1 MATDEQLWYG
11 MASKPA
17 KADPLAEARKKAREE
32 EEAAA
37 KAEEE
42 EFKQKTA
49 DILRGPKAA
58 AKSLAKSA
66 AMIAADPMGANPEAA
81 AEVVERGAE
90 YLGKGYDYLKEK
102 ISPEEV
108 AGPAAAMAA
117 YPEYWKMSRADFD
130 AMSWRQKGEVTRKH
144 PEIVPL
150 NQSVHEA
157 IVRQAVREGKP
168 VPASVLSDYP
178 DLVRA
183 AAPEAPR
190 TTPEIA
196 GSGRPSTWPQT
207 YRNPDF
213 MGIDEID
220 AKLERVRAGRPLFDS
235 NSGLATQAEIDALL
249 HARPK
254 AIEQARQQGRD
265 IRQFDPKPVITRHM
279 LEARLD
285 PEKRGGI
292 ISSGEPSAL
301 HRDSQGSGWV
311 WSEGGWSRASVSD
324 RPSQRQEL
332 EARRDRLQEVIRRT
346 GAPDEQRRTRRGHL
360 VLAAQEDPL
369 ALRPEMQYH
378 AQTELDKVNKE
389 LAALAETEA
398 PRAADTADHLADL
411 GGSTPKLNPDGTI
424 TLYHRTT
431 PEAANEIRRTGRFT
445 PRENTRE
452 VFFSNQPQGQGS
464 GYGTE
469 IVEVRV
475 NPKDVRLDDA
485 FDNEIHVA
493 VNQSV
498 AETGLRAAAPEAPR
512 APEGWDRPR
521 PFEINHQQGVGTD
534 HWGNEVYLD
543 YIDEVD
549 IEGTR
554 STRRPVYYHVTLSE
568 NVTDIVNNGIR
579 VGEGQ
584 NWQRATGEA
593 HGAGRVHTFADYES
607 ARRWAHK
614 METAMFG
621 DQVFSSPKGEVAII
635 AHSGGTW
642 QTDPSV
648 SPFEGGSALQK
659 SEAVPPEQVIGYESY
674 DRDQRGQRGPEIVWD
689 SVDGRFDTA
698 DKRYRLADVER
709 TLAPVAT
716 INAAMDEIRAPGSGH
731 GDTIKRL
738 GRGQLNDAQVQ
749 EVFDRWQKWALK
761 ERKLPG
767 NIAAVDLIGIL
778 EEVRDAPQTP
788 RTGRPKRGGQG
799 TVGTIGGIA
808 GLGIAGALAAQ
819 AARGTVPEEVR
830 ESGVE
835 AFYRFKGGK
844 PVEARELDPKSKA
857 VQAFVENEEAL
868 QWALQN
874 NRISEDAYKQLSS
887 LRK

>member
-1 MATDEQLWYG
+1 MVMATDEQLWYG

-108 AGPAAAMAA
+108 AGPAAAIAA
-117 YPEYWKMSRADFD
+117 FDPELFRGSKITTETGEPLTVYHGTPPGWDAEGRAVPRSFRDFD
-130 AMSWRQKGEVTRKH
+130 PSMFGHQYGQRFGPGIYFSTAPATASRYAAQMPTEAYFPEGSDLPEMRHPALSPERDPEGFTRVKDSGDRKMGGSVLRAAVTIKNPYDWPSSGDRAVGGLHGLVVERERLPDDIHDAVVARAGFDPSRKTNWKLHPKFEDLYVPFGTPRTHTTNLSEIHLEERAMQIMGDALKEELTSRGHDGIRITQPTYGHRYVRDPEWRLDESGEWRQVEPSKVAPTQEAYRTGTEQEIVAFH
-144 PEIVPL
+144 PE
-150 NQSVHEA
+150 Q
-157 IVRQAVREGKP
+157 VRQAP
-168 VPASVLSDYP
+168 
-178 DLVRA
+178 
-183 AAPEAPR
+183 
-190 TTPEIA
+190 
-196 GSGRPSTWPQT
+196 
-207 YRNPDF
+207 
-213 MGIDEID
+213 
-220 AKLERVRAGRPLFDS
+220 
-235 NSGLATQAEIDALL
+235 
-249 HARPK
+249 
-254 AIEQARQQGRD
+254 
-265 IRQFDPKPVITRHM
+265 
-279 LEARLD
+279 
-285 PEKRGGI
+285 
-292 ISSGEPSAL
+292 
-301 HRDSQGSGWV
+301 
-311 WSEGGWSRASVSD
+311 
-324 RPSQRQEL
+324 
-332 EARRDRLQEVIRRT
+332 
-346 GAPDEQRRTRRGHL
+346 
-360 VLAAQEDPL
+360 
-369 ALRPEMQYH
+369 
-378 AQTELDKVNKE
+378 
-389 LAALAETEA
+389 
-398 PRAADTADHLADL
+398 
-411 GGSTPKLNPDGTI
+411 
-424 TLYHRTT
+424 
-431 PEAANEIRRTGRFT
+431 
-445 PRENTRE
+445 
-452 VFFSNQPQGQGS
+452 
-464 GYGTE
+464 
-469 IVEVRV
+469 
-475 NPKDVRLDDA
+475 
-485 FDNEIHVA
+485 
-493 VNQSV
+493 
-498 AETGLRAAAPEAPR
+498 RAAAPEAPR
-512 APEGWDRPR
+512 APEGWDQPR

-534 HWGNEVYLD
+534 HWGNEVHLD

-549 IEGTR
+549 IKGTR
-554 STRRPVYYHVTLSE
+554 STMRPVYYHVTLSE
-568 NVTDIVNNGIR
+568 NVTDIVNDGIR

-593 HGAGRVHTFADYES
+593 YGASRVHTFADYES

-648 SPFEGGSALQK
+648 SPLEGGSALQR

-674 DRDQRGQRGPEIVWD
+674 DRDQRGQRGPEIAWD

-716 INAAMDEIRAPGSGH
+716 INAAMDEIRAPGSDH
-731 GDTIKRL
+731 VDTIKRL

-749 EVFDRWQKWALK
+749 EVFDRWQRWALK
-761 ERKLPG
+761 ERKLPS
-767 NIAAVDLIGIL
+767 NITAVDLVGIL

-788 RTGRPKRGGQG
+788 STSRPKRGGQG

-830 ESGVE
+830 DAGVE

-844 PVEARELDPKSKA
+844 PIEARELDPKSKA
-857 VQAFVENEEAL
+857 VQAFAENEEAL